1 MIDVKVE
8 EEIKVKEEE
17 EKIEVKEEEDNKETT
32 ADDSESHLQK
42 WDAVTVVA
50 DSQATSNV
58 VYWEVGQ

>member
-42 WDAVTVVA
+42 
-50 DSQATSNV
+50 
-58 VYWEVGQ
+58 